1 VSRIGEQVIERFAP
15 DAAGSAAAASPAP
28 PRELNRTAHDVG
40 LPGCRSRPLVHYLK
54 ALGLF
59 RIVSRQVD
67 PTARA
72 CWDGGTLVLR
82 SALDAPALTAFLLER
97 YAPTPV
103 VSPWNGGSGFFPK
116 DDKKAFEAIGHSDD
130 ERLASFRDAIDSAR
144 EVLAKLEIAE
154 KPTDA
159 ALKVLLVRHLRARLD
174 DDALEWLDASIVLL
188 GTNRAFPPLLG
199 SGGNDGRYDFANN
212 YAQAV
217 VIATALTGGE
227 KAREVAQ
234 RQLSNALYREPAA
247 LEKMS
252 TGHFLR
258 DSSPVNSPAG
268 ESDGLGNPWDL
279 VLAVEGC
286 CLLVA
291 GAARRHQPG
300 AKGALVAPFT
310 ARPTAAGY
318 GSAVA
323 GEKGRDELWLP
334 LWSRWTS
341 LPELTTLIR
350 EGRAQV
356 GRRQARSGLDF
367 VRAAGELGVA
377 RGIDRFER
385 FVLLERAGQST
396 LAVPAGTIVVRE
408 RPHAQALHTLDR
420 WLSRVQ
426 AYGHGDCPPAHA
438 RAVARLDRRLF
449 AFADRATPEAGC
461 EVLEALGEIEALFA
475 TSRVGEGEGREL
487 APLADAD
494 IEPWLDAADDGS
506 DAFAVAVALATL
518 HDPPSSGLPT
528 IRDYLHG
535 TGRDE
540 RGRPTYAPGI
550 SHILA
555 RRADPITRLARLHA
569 RRHVDA
575 AQRYNN
581 KGSSAGAEAG
591 AGERDAA
598 QRHDEDLRDRSGQRA
613 APPRRLAFP
622 HGLAC
627 PLASAR
633 AFVTG
638 ALDDTRIMRLAAG
651 LALLQ
656 PPRPKRSDGRSWRP
670 HAGDRP
676 GTPVPAFD
684 ILALAFAGTHRAQPA
699 ADGQPAGHTRST
711 TPPDSERH
719 GVPLQPRPGWVAQL
733 AAGRIHTAGRER
745 DTQHIGPVLDDALL
759 RLRMA
764 HLPPLVETGDL
775 LADTPSGPRLAAALL
790 LHLPGRDR
798 DDIAISLTTAVRY
811 QSSTSRSS

>member
-1 VSRIGEQVIERFAP
+1 MPEQLAT
-15 DAAGSAAAASPAP
+15 DAAGSAAVDPLAPA
-28 PRELNRTAHDVG
+28 REGYRTAHDVQ

-59 RIVSRQVD
+59 RIVSRQAD

-72 CWDGGTLVLR
+72 RWAGGTLVLR
-82 SALDAPALTAFLLER
+82 SALDAPTLTAFLLER

-116 DDKKAFEAIGHSDD
+116 DNKAAIEAIDGSVAG
-130 ERLASFRDAIDSAR
+130 RLAAFRSAIGTSRA
-144 EVLAKLEIAE
+144 VLAELEIAE
-154 KPTDA
+154 KPTGDD
-159 ALKVLLVRHLRARLD
+159 ALKIRLVRHLRAELD
-174 DDALEWLDASIVLL
+174 DDAVEWLDASIVLL
-188 GTNRAFPPLLG
+188 GPNRAFPPLLG

-217 VIATALTGGE
+217 VTATALAGGE
-227 KAREVAQ
+227 KAQELAR
-234 RQLSNALYREPAA
+234 RQLANALYREPVA

-252 TGHFLR
+252 AGHFLR

-291 GAARRHQPG
+291 GAARRHQAG
-300 AKGALVAPFT
+300 AAGALVAPFT

-350 EGRAQV
+350 EARAQV

-367 VRAAGELGVA
+367 MRAAGELGVA

-396 LAVPAGTIVVRE
+396 LAVPAGTIAVRE
-408 RPHAQALHTLDR
+408 RPHVRALHTLDR
-420 WLSRVQ
+420 WLPRVQ
-426 AYGHGDCPPAHA
+426 AYGHGDCPRAHV
-438 RAVARLDRRLF
+438 RAVARLDRQLF
-449 AFADRATPEAGC
+449 AFADRETPEMACG
-461 EVLEALGEIEALFA
+461 VLEALGELESLLAA
-475 TSRVGEGEGREL
+475 SHAGTDGGHGL
-487 APLADAD
+487 APLTGADV
-494 IEPWLDAADDGS
+494 EPWLLASDDGS
-506 DAFAVAVALATL
+506 HEFAVAAALATL
-518 HDPPSSGLPT
+518 HDPSPSRLPT
-528 IRDYLHG
+528 IRGYLHG
-535 TGRDE
+535 TGHDE

-550 SHILA
+550 SRAIA
-555 RRADPITRLARLHA
+555 RRAGPITRLAQLHV

-575 AQRYNN
+575 ART
-581 KGSSAGAEAG
+581 
-591 AGERDAA
+591 
-598 QRHDEDLRDRSGQRA
+598 
-613 APPRRLAFP
+613 P
-622 HGLAC
+622 HGDIRPDSAHGEARQRQLTFPYGVTC

-633 AFVTG
+633 KFAAGT
-638 ALDDTRIMRLAAG
+638 LDDRRIMRLAAG

-656 PPRPKRSDGRSWRP
+656 PRLPKRDDNPSWRP
-670 HAGDRP
+670 AVEDGA
-676 GTPVPAFD
+676 GTPAPTFD
-684 ILALAFAGTHRAQPA
+684 LLALAFAGTYQARPET
-699 ADGQPAGHTRST
+699 GEPSEESPRST
-711 TPPDSERH
+711 IPSDNKQK
-719 GVPLQPRPGWVAQL
+719 GVPLQPRPGWAVQL
-733 AAGRIHTAGRER
+733 AAGRVDPASRQR
-745 DTQHIGPVLDDALL
+745 DTQHVGPVLRDALL

-764 HLPPLVETGDL
+764 GLTPLVSVGDL
-775 LADTPSGPRLAAALL
+775 LADAPSGPRLAAALL

-798 DDIAISLTTAVRY
+798 DRIAISLTTAVR
-811 QSSTSRSS
+811 SSASVSSPHRHEGEPR